1 MWNFFCVNSFHVE
14 LSVTRKQILNFMNYI
29 IDMQH
34 CIQNKIKLCAQSLLS
49 FLFSKHSTT
58 HPVNQAGNVDRHCR
72 LRSTEE
78 KISS

>member
-1 MWNFFCVNSFHVE
+1 MWNFFFVNSFHVE

-49 FLFSKHSTT
+49 LLFSKHIAQPTLLIRQATSTGIVVYGLQT
-58 HPVNQAGNVDRHCR
+58 
-72 LRSTEE
+72 
-78 KISS
+78 KK

>member
-14 LSVTRKQILNFMNYI
+14 LSQIINFMNYI

-49 FLFSKHSTT
+49 FFFQNIAQPTLLIRQATSTGIVVYGLQT
-58 HPVNQAGNVDRHCR
+58 
-72 LRSTEE
+72 
-78 KISS
+78 KK